1 MNSFAPTKVPKMHE
15 CRKERK
21 RRTYRKSNQRTHHTH
36 ATKYTP
42 KFRKYHDCTLQV
54 SHVHRCQVSAHPNLH
69 PEVSQCAK
77 IQGFGQP
84 KTPLQVSR
92 CLPKPPNWHFAV
104 PKPSKSPFKVSKS
117 NKTTPRVPLYS
128 WGSGVSDYPTTQ
140 RTPTKHP
147 HHTPEAFRGLWL
159 PSKSAPFKGKF
170 YTLGARSIHRPRHR

>member
-1 MNSFAPTKVPKMHE
+1 MSSFTPTKVPKMHK
-15 CRKERK
+15 CRKGWTHWKGRK
-21 RRTYRKSNQRTHHTH
+21 GKQRTHT
-36 ATKYTP
+36 TKYPRSFHEYTP

-54 SHVHRCQVSAHPNLH
+54 SHVHRCQVFARPNLH

-84 KTPLQVSR
+84 KTTLQVSR

-128 WGSGVSDYPTTQ
+128 WGSGVSDYPTIPMH
-140 RTPTKHP
+140 PTKHP
-147 HHTPEAFRGLWL
+147 HPPPKSFGVSDSLQNPHLSRENFTP
-159 PSKSAPFKGKF
+159 
-170 YTLGARSIHRPRHR
+170 